1 MKTGQGVDAS
11 NLAAK
16 LNLTSFKVE
25 VDEIDIDKTKTF
37 PADLSNLSIAVDND
51 VVKKAVFDILV
62 TKVNAINTSG
72 FVLIAI

>member
-62 TKVNAINTSG
+62 IKVNAINTSG